1 MRKVEKAAIEFIQ
14 QNKSLDG
21 HSVYFQKSLQKE
33 STAYTNLW
41 ELVRKFKVVSF
52 LNPLISLNRNV
63 PLHETNKVT
72 IIVAN
77 DCLFDLDNYMKASCK
92 KRDRKYRQKVDDREI
107 QGSKN
112 TEDNPKHSTI
122 SDCRELLATYWKM
135 PSRPL
140 VIRMKKMLDLAKE
153 YLKPYTAEFHRES
166 GAKISW
172 SRKNKYISIVCFDK
186 SKVRGS
192 KCKPRPKRYLCDW
205 HEFDNYEDRLDV
217 HKIVLDSPCNIPLFL
232 DKLENNYLDN
242 HRKELE
248 NKYRKIKHKL
258 SLIEQWKSEFY
269 VPKPSEGHNSC
280 IVCFKRFSNY
290 YKHIE
295 GEGHLKKTHSDDFKD
310 HYAKIDSIFEDL
322 NNETARVKAKQ
333 EVGSAFISEF
343 VCFSSHY
350 FCYLF
355 KIYSFVCFL

>member
-1 MRKVEKAAIEFIQ
+1 MKVKNNTRNHNNKKTLSNALKRKSDLAISNKTNSHSLPNDKLTSKELKLISYMRKVEKAAIEFIQ

-122 SDCRELLATYWKM
+122 SDCRELLATY
-135 PSRPL
+135 
-140 VIRMKKMLDLAKE
+140 
-153 YLKPYTAEFHRES
+153 
-166 GAKISW
+166 
-172 SRKNKYISIVCFDK
+172 
-186 SKVRGS
+186 
-192 KCKPRPKRYLCDW
+192 
-205 HEFDNYEDRLDV
+205 
-217 HKIVLDSPCNIPLFL
+217 
-232 DKLENNYLDN
+232 
-242 HRKELE
+242 
-248 NKYRKIKHKL
+248 
-258 SLIEQWKSEFY
+258 
-269 VPKPSEGHNSC
+269 
-280 IVCFKRFSNY
+280 
-290 YKHIE
+290 
-295 GEGHLKKTHSDDFKD
+295 
-310 HYAKIDSIFEDL
+310 
-322 NNETARVKAKQ
+322 
-333 EVGSAFISEF
+333 
-343 VCFSSHY
+343 
-350 FCYLF
+350 
-355 KIYSFVCFL
+355 